1 MKGLRVDVLRL
12 LLWDVAIILF
22 VIGGYLDT
30 NTAELWG
37 WGFALAV
44 AGAAV
49 EHVPGLIGRK

>member
-1 MKGLRVDVLRL
+1 MDAARVELL
-12 LLWDVAIILF
+12 KPLLWAVAIILF
-22 VIGGYLDT
+22 LVGGYSDT

-49 EHVPGLIGRK
+49 ELVPGLVGRK